1 MWTDDDE
8 EGILYPHKDVLVI
21 SVDVASK
28 RFNRILI
35 DTRNSV
41 DVMFKSTLDNV
52 GIAGLRLES
61 TNTSLKG
68 FIGGRLI
75 PLGVV
80 ELPVTIG
87 TSPFQKIVMLD
98 FVVVNEDNP
107 YQIILGR
114 PFFRVTKAVVSN
126 HYLALKYRV
135 NGVVRVVKRD

>member
-1 MWTDDDE
+1 M
-8 EGILYPHKDVLVI
+8 YPHKDVLVI

-98 FVVVNEDNP
+98 FVVVNEDSL

-114 PFFRVTKAVVSN
+114 PFLRFTKVVVSN
-126 HYLALKYRV
+126 HYLVLKYRV
-135 NGVVRVVKRD
+135 NGIIGVVKGDQRIA